1 MKNILLAVCGLS
13 PQVITETLFALHQ
26 TSRTVDAIHII
37 TTQLGKERILTTL
50 LEPGSGKYFQYLH
63 EYEREIRSID
73 FGPPTI
79 HTLCDDRGREIPDIR
94 DEADNERLLNLCLD
108 LTFRFTKDPDTA
120 VFFSVAGGRKTM
132 SSCLA
137 LAAQMYGRSQD
148 RLFHVLVSPEFENHP
163 DFFFP
168 PKVSRLLELRDE
180 KGNPYL
186 KETRYA
192 EVTLVHL
199 PFVSIR
205 ERLGEK
211 YLKKP
216 FDPATLMMSL
226 VREDQVRL
234 VVHLVQKK
242 VIFRGLELDMM
253 PARLALYA
261 FFVLLKKECIRENPG
276 CLRCTDCYLG
286 LDEILTHHQKRIA
299 DLYRKLAGSRP
310 LEEMSDS
317 GILKLDAD
325 NFNMYKSR
333 IRQDLLRG
341 FGLYAL
347 KDIDIA
353 SVGKRPNT
361 RYGIPLDKEKIEWV
375 Y

>member
-1 MKNILLAVCGLS
+1 MKTILLAVCGLS

-26 TSRTVDAIHII
+26 TGRTVEAIHII
-37 TTQLGKERILTTL
+37 TTQLGKERVLSTL
-50 LEPGSGKYFQYLH
+50 LEPGAGYYFRYLR
-63 EYEREIRSID
+63 EYEQEIRAID

-79 HTLCDDRGREIPDIR
+79 HTVCDDQGREIADIR
-94 DEADNERLLNLCLD
+94 DEADNEQLLRTCLD
-108 LTFRFTKDPDTA
+108 LTFRFTRNPETA
-120 VFFSVAGGRKTM
+120 VYFSVAGGRKTM

-148 RLFHVLVSPEFENHP
+148 RLFHVLVSPEFESHP
-163 DFFFP
+163 DFFYP
-168 PKVSRLLELRDE
+168 PKISRLLELRDE

-205 ERLGEK
+205 ERLGER

-234 VVHLVQKK
+234 VINLVQKK
-242 VIFRGLELDMM
+242 VIFRGIELDMM

-261 FFVLLKKECIRENPG
+261 FFVLQKKECPLSVPD
-276 CLRCTDCYLG
+276 CSRCTECYLDLEG
-286 LDEILTHHQKRIA
+286 IFRNQKKIA
-299 DLYRKLAGSRP
+299 NLYGKLAGNRP

-317 GILKLDAD
+317 GITNLNAE
-325 NFNMYKSR
+325 NFTMYKSR
-333 IRQDLLRG
+333 IRQDLQKG
-341 FGLYAL
+341 FGHYAL
-347 KDIDIA
+347 KDLEIA
-353 SVGKRPNT
+353 STGKRPNT
-361 RYGIPLDKEKIEWV
+361 RYGIGMDKGKIEIV

>member
-13 PQVITETLFALHQ
+13 PQVITETLFALQQ
-26 TSRTVDAIHII
+26 TGRTVDAIHII
-37 TTQLGKERILTTL
+37 TTQQGKARILATL
-50 LEPGSGKYFQYLH
+50 LEPGAGYYFRYLR
-63 EYEREIRSID
+63 EYEQEIRRID

-79 HTLCDDRGREIPDIR
+79 HIVCDGQEREIPDIR
-94 DEADNERLLNLCLD
+94 DETDNEQLLRICLD
-108 LTFRFTKDPDTA
+108 LTFRFTKDPETT
-120 VFFSVAGGRKTM
+120 VYFSLAGGRKTM

-148 RLFHVLVSPEFENHP
+148 RLFHVLVSPEFESHP
-163 DFFFP
+163 DFFYP
-168 PKVSRLLELRDE
+168 PKISRLLELRDE

-192 EVTLVHL
+192 ELTLVHL

-216 FDPATLMMSL
+216 MDPATLMMSL
-226 VREDQVRL
+226 VREDQTRL
-234 VVHLVQKK
+234 VINLLHKK
-242 VIFRGLELDMM
+242 VIYRGRELDMM

-261 FFVLLKKECIRENPG
+261 FFAMVKKECPLLVNS
-276 CLRCTDCYLG
+276 CSRCSECF
-286 LDEILTHHQKRIA
+286 LDLEGIFTHQNKIA
-299 DLYRKLAGSRP
+299 DLYSKMAVNRP
-310 LEEMSDS
+310 LEEMSDT
-317 GILKLDAD
+317 GIVNLNAD
-325 NFNMYKSR
+325 NFTMYKSK
-333 IRQDLLRG
+333 IHKDLQTS

-347 KDIDIA
+347 KDLEIA
-353 SVGKRPNT
+353 STGKRPNT
-361 RYGIPLDKEKIEWV
+361 RYGIRIDRGKIEIV